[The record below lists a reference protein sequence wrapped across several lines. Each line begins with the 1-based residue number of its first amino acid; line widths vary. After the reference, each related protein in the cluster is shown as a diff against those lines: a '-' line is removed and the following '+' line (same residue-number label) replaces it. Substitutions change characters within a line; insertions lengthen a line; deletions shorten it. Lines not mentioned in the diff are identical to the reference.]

1 MALTPADLS
10 TRPGPR
16 QIIRTWWPLAAS
28 WLLMSAEIPILSSVI
43 ARLANPEIN
52 LAAYGGIVFPL
63 ALIIESPIIMLL
75 AASTALSRDRASY
88 NLVRR
93 YMMTASAFLTLIH
106 ALVVF
111 TPLYDLVVVGLID
124 PPPEIIEPA
133 RLGLMLMLPWTWSI
147 AYRRFNQG
155 VMIRFGHSDAVI
167 GGTIARMVVGA
178 VILLIGYTLNRSFN
192 IFIPGIAVATAAQA
206 ISVVT
211 EAFYA
216 RWRVRPVLRTHYAD
230 QAAGTPGN
238 SSTEPSLTWRGF
250 ASFYIPLVL
259 TSLISLLWQPIGSAA
274 ISRMPSA
281 LASLAAWPVLSG
293 AVFILRSFGIAFNE
307 VVVAL
312 LTRPGSSRPLS
323 RFAAWLSLII
333 TAAHLLL
340 AATPL
345 ASLYFEH
352 LSGLSPELAAL
363 TRTGFWI
370 ALPMGALSAYLS
382 WYQGAILFS
391 GKTRAIPESVV
402 IFFIV
407 VLAGLGVGLVLN
419 TLPGLFVAMAA
430 LTFANAAQTAWLGF
444 RSRTV
449 RRQVAQR
456 DL

>member
-1 MALTPADLS
+1 MPLPTTELS
-10 TRPGPR
+10 ARPGTR
-16 QIIRTWWPLAAS
+16 QIISTWWPLAAS

-88 NLVRR
+88 TLVRS
-93 YMMTASAFLTLIH
+93 YMMTASIVLTIVH

-111 TPLYDLVVVGLID
+111 TPLYDLVVVGIID
-124 PPPEIIEPA
+124 PPPEIVEPA
-133 RLGLMLMLPWTWSI
+133 RIGLILMLPWTWSI

-167 GGTIARMVVGA
+167 GGTIARMVAGA
-178 VILLIGYTLNRSFN
+178 IILIFGYTLNQSFN

-206 ISVVT
+206 ISVFT
-211 EAFYA
+211 EALYA
-216 RWRVRPVLRTHYAD
+216 RWRVRPVLLAHYSN
-230 QAAGTPGN
+230 QAQALAKT
-238 SSTEPSLTWRGF
+238 SSNEPSLSWRAF

-274 ISRMPSA
+274 ISRMPDA
-281 LASLAAWPVLSG
+281 LPSLAAWPVLSG

-312 LTRPGSSRPLS
+312 LARPGSSRPLS
-323 RFAAWLSLII
+323 RFSAWLAVII
-333 TAAHLLL
+333 TSVHLFL

-345 ASLYFEH
+345 AGLYFEH
-352 LSGLSPELAAL
+352 LSGLSPELANL
-363 TRTGFWI
+363 TLTGFWI

-391 GKTRAIPESVV
+391 HETRAIPESVV

-419 TLPGLFVAMAA
+419 TIAGLYVTMAA
-430 LTFANAAQTAWLGF
+430 LTLANIAQTAWLGF
-444 RSRTV
+444 RSQTV
-449 RRQVAQR
+449 RRQVALR
-456 DL
+456 DS